1 MFIVIEIKPG
11 KIQCFDCLQVVP
23 HEMICVSV
31 NHAMSLFIVVWTIVP
46 RKTKLGGARIFLNTL
61 ETL

>member
-31 NHAMSLFIVVWTIVP
+31 NHAMSLFIVDVTYFI
-46 RKTKLGGARIFLNTL
+46 INMF
-61 ETL
+61 